1 MEFCNFDS
9 NIMGY
14 MNKVAI
20 FFLLILSF
28 VAKHQFAQSI
38 PEPWN
43 PPNANYDY
51 PRTLVNKNQLASLKA
66 ALAAGVN
73 NDLLNELYI
82 RALQA
87 PPLGNTTSGDRGQRA
102 TLAKNAAFFV
112 LLNVK
117 PTAGS
122 TAPLTSTERVNLKNK
137 SKILMEEINTFIN
150 QFSTD
155 SPSNYIEWQWNSKQ
169 IIDFV
174 CAYDLLRGAGIDTI
188 ELQQA
193 KIKVKTY
200 VGNLYNEASKQV
212 SFTNFFQGAKNNHAL
227 MTTGALGIAA
237 VVLNDLTDTL
247 DRLKPSNWINAAM
260 WNTFNVMWWDIRK
273 QSTPGKYAG
282 YAEGPYY
289 MRYAFTNLLP
299 FFRSIG
305 NFLPDTS
312 IEYTYFSIPRK
323 IRNPWYDTNYVFIYD
338 WIQAIRMPDGRY
350 PPIEDSY
357 IYKAFPELALL
368 GKPKYNWPLY
378 LSQLNVSKEN
388 TLSEQ
393 LQGVVDITANY
404 IAANTPVLNY
414 TDSLFKS
421 FPDAGIAVWR
431 SSWDSTA
438 TYFALTGKNGSALAA
453 AESHNQADDGSFLM
467 MTNQQLMAIDPGYL
481 SFDLRDTVAKAENHN
496 MILVNNKGPLPGI
509 PGKSFGAA
517 SFIEKEFSSPVQD
530 YAELR
535 TNYENTDINRK
546 VLFVRK
552 KYFLLIDHLQSNL
565 PATYQWLL
573 HGYGLEGGNSTTGT
587 FTDLTTKNRA
597 AWKYKNAG
605 LLSYTNANVPVQFS
619 KQTGKHEISYENIG
633 THTYLKVS
641 NLSPA
646 SNVSYI
652 TLMQPYNNLQT
663 DSIPIQTIKLS
674 NAVAYKVNQS
684 GYTDIAIT
692 KSDNSIQTFS
702 KTATGLNQEII
713 TDAQMVWASE
723 TNNTFADFFVY
734 KASQLSMEGD
744 TIFTAP
750 FPKNIQY
757 VKIGSKTVT
766 GYCGD
771 TGTVYFHTGAYPF
784 MFTGSQIWSVKYNS
798 TTKITEVYFNKPC
811 RFSFI
816 LDDTKLQTANIY
828 QDADFLKV
836 YPVPATKELRL
847 SFKINEEPYVIGL
860 YDLNGKLLKTQL
872 VYMENETTLPID
884 NLSEGLYILQVHTQT
899 GKHLA
904 SRKIIKTKE

>member
-1 MEFCNFDS
+1 
-9 NIMGY
+9 
-14 MNKVAI
+14 MNKVSIVVLTI
-20 FFLLILSF
+20 FSF
-28 VAKHQFAQSI
+28 FVHAASAQSV
-38 PEPWN
+38 PEPWI
-43 PPNANYDY
+43 PSNANTEY
-51 PRTLVNKNQLASLKA
+51 PRTLISKQQLNSLKSS
-66 ALAAGVN
+66 LAAGVN

-87 PPLGNTTSGDRGQRA
+87 SPAGNTSVGDRGQRA
-102 TLAKNAAFFV
+102 SLAKNAAFFV

-117 PTAGS
+117 PTAGG
-122 TAPLTSTERVNLKNK
+122 TTPLTSIERTNLINK
-137 SKILMEEINTFIN
+137 SRMLLEEINAFVN
-150 QFSTD
+150 QFGTD

-174 CAYDLLRGAGIDTI
+174 SAYDMLRGAGVDTNN
-188 ELQQA
+188 LA
-193 KIKVKTY
+193 LARLKVKTY
-200 VGNLYNEASKQV
+200 AGNLYLEASKQI
-212 SFTNFFQGAKNNHAL
+212 SFTSFFQSAKNNHAL

-247 DRLKPSNWINAAM
+247 SHFKPTNWINAAM
-260 WNTFNVMWWDIRK
+260 WNTFNVMWWDLRR

-289 MRYAFTNLLP
+289 MRYAFVNLLP
-299 FFRSIG
+299 FFRAMG

-312 IEYTYFSIPRK
+312 IEFKYFDVPRK
-323 IRNPWYDTNYVFIYD
+323 IRNPWYDTNYVFLYD
-338 WIQAIRMPDGRY
+338 WMQAIRMPDGRF

-357 IYKAFPELALL
+357 AYKGFPELALL
-368 GKPKYNWPLY
+368 GKPKYNWPLN
-378 LSQLNVSKEN
+378 LSQLNVLSEN

-393 LQGVVDITANY
+393 LRGVFDMTANY
-404 IAANTPVLNY
+404 IAANTPIQNY
-414 TDSLFKS
+414 QDSLFRS
-421 FPDAGIAVWR
+421 FPEAGIAVWR

-438 TYFALTGKNGSALAA
+438 TYLALIGKNGAALTA
-453 AESHNQADDGSFLM
+453 AESHNQADDGSFLLM
-467 MTNQQLMAIDPGYL
+467 ANQQMMAIDPGYL
-481 SFDLRDTVAKAENHN
+481 SFDMRDTVSKAEDHN

-509 PGKSFGAA
+509 PGKSLGAA

-552 KYFLLIDHLQSNL
+552 KYFLLIDHVQGGL
-565 PATYQWLL
+565 PSTYQWLL
-573 HGYGLEGGNSTTGT
+573 HGNGLQGGNATTGT
-587 FTDLTTKNRA
+587 FTDLTSLNKGV
-597 AWKYKNAG
+597 WQFKNAG
-605 LLSYTNANVPVQFS
+605 LLSYTNSPAPLQFS
-619 KQTGKHEISYENIG
+619 KLTGKHEISYENIG
-633 THTYLKVS
+633 IHTYLKVS
-641 NLSPA
+641 NTNPTTDLSF
-646 SNVSYI
+646 I
-652 TLMQPYNNLQT
+652 TCLQPFKNLQT
-663 DSIPIQTIKLS
+663 DSIPVQTIQLN
-674 NAVAYKVNQS
+674 NAIAYKMNQS

-692 KSDNSIQTFS
+692 KSDNTTQIFS
-702 KTATGLNQEII
+702 KTATGLNQEIQ
-713 TDAQMVWASE
+713 TDAQMIWASQS
-723 TNNTFADFFVY
+723 NNTFADFFVY
-734 KASQLSMEGD
+734 KATQLSIDGD
-744 TIFTAP
+744 TIFTSP
-750 FPKNIQY
+750 FPKNMQY
-757 VKIGSKTVT
+757 VKIGSNTIT

-798 TTKITEVYFNKPC
+798 TSKIAEVYFNKPC

-816 LDDTKLQTANIY
+816 LDDTKLQDANIY

-860 YDLNGKLLKTQL
+860 YDLNGKLLKTQV

-899 GKHLA
+899 GKHIA
-904 SRKIIKTKE
+904 SRKIIKTNQ